1 MIVITTASADTYI
14 TNKLIDTLPAVS
26 GNVGRAGTIDIFK
39 LYDESA
45 YVTGALELS
54 RALIKFDLGQ
64 ISILA
69 SSSINISDPSFKAVV
84 KMRSLSVGQPTPSN
98 FTLDLYPLANPFNEG
113 IGRDVISFADVDYAN
128 FNQRISGSSWNAS
141 GAGASGSLGDSNI
154 DYFVSGNLQDGQGL
168 TSLCVS
174 QTFQTGLEDLTM
186 DVTRI
191 VSATIAGVLP
201 DNGYRISFSIAQETD
216 GVTRFVKRF
225 ASRHVRDSSNRPTLT
240 VSYDNSVIDN
250 HSSSYFDT
258 KNSLVVHNTV
268 RGQYRNFLSGT
279 ALTPVTGSN
288 CAIVRLSTGSYVS
301 YVTASQITWAS
312 QVTGI
317 YSASFTLPAASA
329 GIITG
334 SVTIASAL
342 ASSGSII
349 LDERWTSIDG
359 TVTFFSGSVI
369 VQGVKAS
376 LATGSP
382 RKLRASVFSTLAEVT
397 RGTPV
402 RLRVA
407 FFDDYENNKASRFP
421 IDPHPLQ
428 ISEGRLRIR
437 NVVTGKLL
445 FDFDD
450 QGSKLSCD
458 TVSNYFDIQTHGFPL
473 GIPLSTEFQFDI
485 DGQRVQ
491 LTSIPYRLT
500 VSE

>member
-14 TNKLIDTLPAVS
+14 TNKLIETIPAVS
-26 GNVGRAGTIDIFK
+26 GNVGRAGTVDIFK
-39 LYDESA
+39 LYDESN

-64 ISILA
+64 VALLA
-69 SSSINISDPSFKAVV
+69 SSSIDIADPSFRAVV
-84 KMRSLSVGQPTPSN
+84 RMRSLSVGQPTPSN
-98 FTLDLYPLANPFNEG
+98 FTLDLYPLANPFEEG
-113 IGRDVISFADVDYAN
+113 IGRDIISFADVDYAN
-128 FNQRISGSSWNAS
+128 FLQRISGSSWNVT
-141 GAGASGSLGDSNI
+141 GAAASGSLGDSNI

-168 TSLCVS
+168 TSLRVS
-174 QTFQTGLEDLTM
+174 QVFQTGLEDLTM

-201 DNGYRISFSIAQETD
+201 DNGYRISFSAAQESD

-225 ASRHVRDSSNRPTLT
+225 ASRHVRDFSNRPTLT
-240 VSYDNSVIDN
+240 ISYDNSVIDN

-258 KNSLVVHNTV
+258 ANSLVVHNTV

-279 ALTPVTGSN
+279 ALTPVTGPN
-288 CAIVRLSTGSYVS
+288 CAIVRLATGSYVS
-301 YVTASQITWAS
+301 YVTASQVVWAS
-312 QVTGI
+312 PVTGI
-317 YSASFTLPAASA
+317 YSASFTLPAAST
-329 GIITG
+329 GVITG
-334 SVTIASAL
+334 SVTIAAAL
-342 ASSGSII
+342 AASGSIT

-359 TVTFFSGSVI
+359 TVTFFSGSI
-369 VQGVKAS
+369 TVQGVSAAP
-376 LATGSP
+376 ATGGP
-382 RKLRASVFSTLAEVT
+382 RKLRPSVFSTPAGVT

-421 IDPHPLQ
+421 ISPRPLQ
-428 ISEGRLRIR
+428 VSEGRLRIR
-437 NVVTGKLL
+437 DIVTGRLL

-450 QGSKLSCD
+450 PGSRLSCD

-473 GIPLSTEFQFDI
+473 GIPLSVEFQFDI

-491 LTSIPYRLT
+491 LTNVPYRLT